1 MIIQEALDL
10 IKSHEGLRL
19 EAYPDVAHGW
29 SVATIGYGH
38 TNAMKPP
45 TVKKGDRITKAE
57 AENILLS
64 DLAKTWDLMK
74 PYIKVDLN
82 EYQRGALI
90 SFTFNLG
97 IGNFSRSTLLKKL
110 NKGDFAGAAEE
121 FDKWVYAG
129 GKVYPGL
136 VRRRKEE
143 KELFL
148 KGGSSPVS
156 AHPKSTL
163 LDLIAAL
170 IRRILR

>member
-45 TVKKGDRITKAE
+45 TVKKGDRITKAD

-64 DLAKTWDLMK
+64 DLSKTWNLMK

-82 EYQRGALI
+82 DYQRGALV

-110 NKGDFAGAAEE
+110 NKGDYSGAAKE

-143 KELFL
+143 RELFL
-148 KGGSSPVS
+148 RGPVS
-156 AHPKSTL
+156 TPSPSPTL
-163 LDLIAAL
+163 LTLLIAL
-170 IRRILR
+170 LRKIFK